1 MTKLEELA
9 ALPCKECGGKGFP
22 DAAQLWHVVDF
33 CRSCNGTGALVPGLR
48 KPCLDE
54 ECQKNKGYVAWTGAP
69 YCPEGD
75 TQMVKH
81 PECDGRLWTV
91 VSEAEAFLVMWN
103 YCICRA
109 WQVLRVADTTMIVEI
124 VEDSFLN
131 SPIVHVRIIA
141 TAEGT
146 DAQALADAIM
156 QVKR

>member
-1 MTKLEELA
+1 MSALEELA
-9 ALPCKECGGKGFP
+9 AMVCEECGGKGIIGFIGYP
-22 DAAQLWHVVDF
+22 
-33 CRSCNGTGALVPGLR
+33 CPSKCISCNGTGALVPGLR
-48 KPCLDE
+48 KPCPGYFSAI
-54 ECQKNKGYVAWTGAP
+54 KGQWLRCEGAT
-69 YCPEGD
+69 CAHCG
-75 TQMVKH
+75 
-81 PECDGRLWTV
+81 GRTWLP